1 MSTPT
6 PTIHVRFMLPLSVNF
21 GDHLVLAGASPEL
34 GNWDPMAA
42 PKFAWSSPD
51 IWILDAELPA
61 STSTEFKVVHL
72 TASGE
77 TIWEYTN
84 NRVIDIPSAETMKD
98 GEVTLAWC
106 DEAAE
111 VARPKILSSLASW
124 DEEDGS
130 AQGGSSMPFGNLF
143 GFLSSADGEEI
154 VGEASVAVD
163 EEIAESEE
171 TVEAVAEVMEVEEEE
186 EEEEEDEEEDEED
199 YYAFL
204 DDDKDGGLGPSF
216 SSPSPSSTSH
226 PSPNHHHQDPTSYY
240 QPSSSTSSSSSPPFP
255 SSSPHSPPP
264 PRPPR
269 KAAEKTLAIL
279 LQAMV
284 GKQVLVELKTN
295 AEARGILEEGKH
307 SKRDDRTRRRMGSR
321 LR

>member
-21 GDHLVLAGASPEL
+21 GDTLVLCGASPEL

-111 VARPKILSSLASW
+111 VSRPKILSSLASW

-143 GFLSSADGEEI
+143 GFMSSADGEEI
-154 VGEASVAVD
+154 VGETSVVVD
-163 EEIAESEE
+163 EEIVESEAEE

-186 EEEEEDEEEDEED
+186 EKEEEKEKEEEDIDDSSIATAATTTTIIPATEEDEVE
-199 YYAFL
+199 
-204 DDDKDGGLGPSF
+204 DDKTDEPLSEAAKKKNAATARALKNVTTAGVVLAGIGG
-216 SSPSPSSTSH
+216 
-226 PSPNHHHQDPTSYY
+226 
-240 QPSSSTSSSSSPPFP
+240 
-255 SSSPHSPPP
+255 
-264 PRPPR
+264 
-269 KAAEKTLAIL
+269 AAALAGI
-279 LQAMV
+279 AFDAA
-284 GKQVLVELKTN
+284 LVDTVRCRWSE
-295 AEARGILEEGKH
+295 
-307 SKRDDRTRRRMGSR
+307 
-321 LR
+321 

>member
-21 GDHLVLAGASPEL
+21 GDHLVLCGASPEL

-186 EEEEEDEEEDEED
+186 EEEEEDIDDSSIATAATTTAIIPATEEDEVEEKVEVEVEVEED
-199 YYAFL
+199 KTDEPLSEAAKKKNAATARALKNVTTAGVVLAGIGGAAALAGIAF
-204 DDDKDGGLGPSF
+204 D
-216 SSPSPSSTSH
+216 
-226 PSPNHHHQDPTSYY
+226 
-240 QPSSSTSSSSSPPFP
+240 
-255 SSSPHSPPP
+255 
-264 PRPPR
+264 
-269 KAAEKTLAIL
+269 AA
-279 LQAMV
+279 
-284 GKQVLVELKTN
+284 LVDTV
-295 AEARGILEEGKH
+295 RCRW
-307 SKRDDRTRRRMGSR
+307 SK
-321 LR
+321 

>member
-21 GDHLVLAGASPEL
+21 GDHLVLCGASPEL

-186 EEEEEDEEEDEED
+186 EEEEEEDIDDSSIATAATTTAIIPATEEDEVEEKVEVEVEED
-199 YYAFL
+199 KTDEPLSEAAKKKNAATARALKNVTTAGVVLAGIGGAAALAGIAF
-204 DDDKDGGLGPSF
+204 D
-216 SSPSPSSTSH
+216 
-226 PSPNHHHQDPTSYY
+226 
-240 QPSSSTSSSSSPPFP
+240 
-255 SSSPHSPPP
+255 
-264 PRPPR
+264 
-269 KAAEKTLAIL
+269 AA
-279 LQAMV
+279 
-284 GKQVLVELKTN
+284 LVDTV
-295 AEARGILEEGKH
+295 RCRW
-307 SKRDDRTRRRMGSR
+307 SK
-321 LR
+321 